1 MVKEINKI
9 SQEEKDKIRNANK
22 KKKNKLSKKI
32 KKQLILNSE
41 EKVKDY

>member
-41 EKVKDY
+41 EKVKE